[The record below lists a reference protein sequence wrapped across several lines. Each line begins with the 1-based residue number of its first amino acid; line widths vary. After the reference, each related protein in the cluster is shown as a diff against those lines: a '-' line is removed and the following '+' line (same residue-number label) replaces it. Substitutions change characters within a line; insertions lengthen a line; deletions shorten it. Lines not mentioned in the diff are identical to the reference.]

1 MIILSVCNSVLRW
14 RRRIR
19 IKKRERKGSGKRRN
33 AWKSGMTGKEM
44 ERVKKRQEN
53 EQKER

>member
-1 MIILSVCNSVLRW
+1 MIILSVCNSVLTGGGDELR
-14 RRRIR
+14 
-19 IKKRERKGSGKRRN
+19 RERGREVEQG
-33 AWKSGMTGKEM
+33 GMHEKWNDRKEM